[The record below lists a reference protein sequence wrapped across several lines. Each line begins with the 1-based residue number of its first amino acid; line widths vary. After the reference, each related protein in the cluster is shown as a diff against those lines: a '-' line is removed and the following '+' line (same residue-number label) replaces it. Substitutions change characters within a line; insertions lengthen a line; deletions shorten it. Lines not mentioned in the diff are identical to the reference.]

1 MKKTCVSSELIIY
14 SWLWL
19 EVKVIFSFIKDRTFS
34 GGTLLVAELIISV
47 LVQTG
52 EWHLPLQWEGVT

>member
-19 EVKVIFSFIKDRTFS
+19 EVKVIFSFIKGRTFS

-52 EWHLPLQWEGVT
+52 EWQLPLQWDGVT